1 MNDADENL
9 WTLTFRVRPGP
20 SPAEHR
26 IRILLKI
33 ALRLGLIAVPLDVQA
48 ARAHAAPV
56 LPVGGGKPAP

>member
-1 MNDADENL
+1 
-9 WTLTFRVRPGP
+9 
-20 SPAEHR
+20 
-26 IRILLKI
+26 LLKI